1 MKKLY
6 EGMFLFDSNLATKDW
21 PGLEHHVQD
30 LLQRNAAELVY
41 SERWPDRKLS
51 YEIKGCKKG
60 TYYLTYF
67 NAEPDA
73 VRGLRRDCQLSE
85 RVLRVF
91 VLYDESF
98 VEECKGRVERAAAV
112 VAEETP
118 AAAVETP
125 AAAVETPAAAVETP
139 AAAVETPAAA
149 VATEGAPA
157 EGVQNVES
165 SQTDLAAGNSS

>member
-125 AAAVETPAAAVETP
+125 AAAV
-139 AAAVETPAAA
+139 
-149 VATEGAPA
+149 ATEGAPA